1 MPYPSQISEE
11 TIIATAL
18 EMIET
23 DGVDRFS
30 LNKLAKAL
38 GVKTPSLYRYFK
50 NKNDI
55 LRAINVQTTQ
65 GVFKALQV
73 GLDAEGDV
81 FSKLVIASRSYR
93 TFALDNP
100 LIYDLAYTNTIPE
113 LNPDDSERTP
123 PVLPYQTLMAELS
136 GEADSLPALRGLLA
150 LMHGFVMLELAN
162 QYQRGGNL
170 SDAYEKSIRAYL
182 RGWDRQ

>member
-1 MPYPSQISEE
+1 MPYPSQINE
-11 TIIATAL
+11 TTILEAAL
-18 EMIET
+18 AMIEA

-38 GVKTPSLYRYFK
+38 GVKTPSFYRYFK

-65 GVFKALQV
+65 SVFESLQV
-73 GLDAEGDV
+73 GLDAEGDA
-81 FSKLVIASRSYR
+81 FTKLLVGSRAYR
-93 TFALDNP
+93 KFALDNP

-123 PVLPYQTLMAELS
+123 PVLPYQTLMAKLS

-162 QYQRGGNL
+162 QYQRGGDL

-182 RGWDRQ
+182 RGWDSR